1 SDEYEELMVQRALS
15 AQRLRRDPSPA
26 GKRVERVVIVNN
38 DVVAESDLWP
48 TWFNTF
54 HVTTAPDVIERELL
68 FKSGETWAQALVDES
83 ARNLRGNLYLA
94 TAQIVAAQGQSG
106 GVVAVVVTKDLW
118 SLRPDFAFS
127 YVGSTL
133 ELLEAHPAENNLAGR
148 NKRLG
153 ADLRLDLA
161 TYLVGLIYEDPRVY
175 GSRFFWQQQTD
186 LIWNKD
192 SGKLEGGIASLSFGQ
207 PLYSLASEWS
217 WSVALD
223 YTKDVYR
230 LFSGPDLFEF
240 RTAAG
245 DLVPYSFRRR
255 VIQPSVRAT
264 RRYGAHF
271 KHDLTVGWRG
281 LLKKY
286 ELPETAAP
294 LQAASIAE
302 LNDTIL
308 PFSEEAGIVFL
319 TYHAFNPEFLR
330 LMNIDTYGL
339 TEDFRLGPDVTSS
352 VGVASRAFGFS
363 SSFIEPS
370 LAARY
375 LWYWGGDLFSIGASA
390 SARRQEGVLAGAD
403 WVNQLASVSATNIS
417 APWWGGWRLH
427 TTAHYTRRARDL
439 NHNFETLGGDEALR
453 GYPSR
458 YFRGPQEWG
467 ANLEVRTRPYT
478 WRATHFGFV
487 GFVDTG
493 DAFDHPKAIQV
504 HTSVGVG
511 LRVGVPQFNRPLL
524 RFDFAYPLE
533 SIADAEPAY
542 FVAQFGQAF

>member
-1 SDEYEELMVQRALS
+1 MVQRALS
-15 AQRLRRDPSPA
+15 TQRLRRDPSPA

-38 DVVAESDLWP
+38 DVVSETDLWP
-48 TWFNTF
+48 SWFNVF
-54 HVTTAPDVIERELL
+54 HVTTVPDVIERELL
-68 FKSGETWAQALVDES
+68 FKPGEAWTQALVDES
-83 ARNLRGNLYLA
+83 ARNLRSNLYLA

-106 GVVAVVVTKDLW
+106 GVVALVVTKDLW

-153 ADLRLDLA
+153 ADLRVDLA
-161 TYLVGLIYEDPRVY
+161 TYLAGVVYQDPRVY
-175 GSRFFWQQQTD
+175 GSRFYWNQQTD

-192 SGKLEGGIASLSFGQ
+192 SGKLEGGIGSFSFGK

-223 YTKDVYR
+223 YYKDVYR
-230 LFSGPDLFEF
+230 LFSGPDLYEF
-240 RTAAG
+240 TTDAG
-245 DLVPYSFRRR
+245 QLVPYSFRRR
-255 VIQPSVRAT
+255 TIRPSVRAT
-264 RRYGAHF
+264 RRYGGDF
-271 KHDLTVGWRG
+271 KHDLTFGWRAT
-281 LLKKY
+281 LEKY
-286 ELPETAAP
+286 ELPETATP
-294 LQAASIAE
+294 LSAASIAE
-302 LNDTIL
+302 LRNTIL

-319 TYHAFNPEFLR
+319 TYRAFSPEFLR
-330 LMNIDTYGL
+330 IMNIDTYGL
-339 TEDFRLGPDVTSS
+339 TEDYRLGPDLTAS
-352 VGVASRAFGFS
+352 VGLASRAFGFS
-363 SSFIEPS
+363 SSYVEPS
-370 LAARY
+370 LAASHRWY
-375 LWYWGGDLFSIGASA
+375 LGGDLLTIGASA
-390 SARRQEGVLAGAD
+390 SARRQEGVLPGAE
-403 WVNQLASVSATNIS
+403 WVNQIASLAAYNIS

-427 TTAHYTRRARDL
+427 TSARYTRRARDL
-439 NHNFETLGGDEALR
+439 DHGFETLGGDGALR

-493 DAFDHPKAIQV
+493 DAFDHPRAIQA

-533 SIADAEPAY
+533 SIPDADPAY